1 MTGFF
6 LLSHIAPN
14 TQCVITDSHAKSLEP
29 WYSTEHWV
37 PSHPLLLNV
46 PSLFPSLY
54 ISAPTHRISTYHTS
68 WEGDTWSSLFLWPI
82 WSMTIANAKKGK
94 KTLSFQINGL
104 TWVLEL
110 LCQDACNRALYH
122 CPWEAL
128 FGTIGQ
134 KRKTPGTSQRGIYTQ
149 LHQIYKCW

>member
-1 MTGFF
+1 MYLVQNCYQPDGTHKITCILISSCTKKNVTGFF

-54 ISAPTHRISTYHTS
+54 ISAPTHRVSTYHTS

-94 KTLSFQINGL
+94 KNTFISNQWSHMGA
-104 TWVLEL
+104 W
-110 LCQDACNRALYH
+110 
-122 CPWEAL
+122 
-128 FGTIGQ
+128 
-134 KRKTPGTSQRGIYTQ
+134 TPVPRCMQ
-149 LHQIYKCW
+149 